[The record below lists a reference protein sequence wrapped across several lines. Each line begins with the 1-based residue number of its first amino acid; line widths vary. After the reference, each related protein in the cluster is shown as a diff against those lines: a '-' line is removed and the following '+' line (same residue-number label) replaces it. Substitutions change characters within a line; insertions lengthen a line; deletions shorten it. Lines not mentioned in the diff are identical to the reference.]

1 VIATL
6 AHNLLCWIAAIG
18 LGARQELVVAKTLRR
33 TLLALPGRITRSARR
48 LVLHLP
54 VGWPWAAWFE
64 LALAPAALR
73 RLRHLTHAAAQ
84 RTTPDPSRVSVSV
97 PGRRPA
103 SRLQPT
109 IASDQSTRPPDEAS
123 ARRQAS
129 SDRPSRIQPVTN
141 SGSVDS
147 GLEEVRQLRAE
158 GLSLPGDRRP
168 GRLPLDPG
176 RADPLRREA
185 AAGVTSPTA
194 CWQCSADR
202 TAGALEH
209 GILDGSF
216 QSGQA
221 PQR

>member
-194 CWQCSADR
+194 CLQCSADR

-221 PQR
+221 PQW

>member
-109 IASDQSTRPPDEAS
+109 IASDQSTRPPDEAVS
-123 ARRQAS
+123 PQTSLLRPAQPHPN
-129 SDRPSRIQPVTN
+129 PSRIPARWIQVKARCRW
-141 SGSVDS
+141 G
-147 GLEEVRQLRAE
+147 RQQFGHLR
-158 GLSLPGDRRP
+158 
-168 GRLPLDPG
+168 RLPPDRH
-176 RADPLRREA
+176 RACPH
-185 AAGVTSPTA
+185 
-194 CWQCSADR
+194 
-202 TAGALEH
+202 H
-209 GILDGSF
+209 GSSWSF
-216 QSGQA
+216 GHHSS
-221 PQR
+221 